1 MKMSCK
7 EMMRMMT
14 LLGIC
19 SSSAYPFSDE
29 RWKFLGIEE
38 SHCYDKYM
46 ISDLK
51 QAAFQTAKPRLRVF
65 FHVIVYWK
73 LLFQP
78 SVFIKEEHR
87 LRDSLIRTEL
97 MLRRGQRSSILR
109 VSSKGLFYRLQ
120 QGIFSGHDRLNLFF
134 TS

>member
-1 MKMSCK
+1 
-7 EMMRMMT
+7 MMT

-51 QAAFQTAKPRLRVF
+51 QAAFQTGKPDWRSQLHVLTQPPFSRV
-65 FHVIVYWK
+65 HN
-73 LLFQP
+73 
-78 SVFIKEEHR
+78 
-87 LRDSLIRTEL
+87 
-97 MLRRGQRSSILR
+97 MMM
-109 VSSKGLFYRLQ
+109 
-120 QGIFSGHDRLNLFF
+120 
-134 TS
+134 